1 MRPSPPSAGF
11 TVRADRRFPV
21 ACPVYYLGRGF
32 LGKGL
37 TLNVSMNGWR
47 VKGDQVVQ
55 PGQWLAFRIQLPWDG
70 APVEIPRAIVRWV
83 HEKTFGVE
91 WLFAED
97 PAKEGLCGFSRDMA
111 TRL

>member
-1 MRPSPPSAGF
+1 MRPFPQSVGF
-11 TVRADRRFPV
+11 TVRAERRFPV

-37 TLNVSMNGWR
+37 TVNLSMRGWR
-47 VKGDQVVQ
+47 VKGDQVVR
-55 PGQWLAFRIQLPWDG
+55 PGQRLAVRIQLPCG
-70 APVEIPRAIVRWV
+70 ETPIEIQKAIVRWV

-91 WLFAED
+91 WLFAAD
-97 PAKEGLCGFSRDMA
+97 ASKEGLCWYIRDMA